1 MFCDDVYLCQLHA
14 IVLSDSD
21 QSQPNI
27 HFTHPFILS
36 SCSFKSDL
44 LSVGQSFVATVHL
57 IYTNLCILLYDFW
70 RLSDR
75 ILLTMLPPSESILH
89 QFHKLADSQD
99 DSGQTNTIT
108 PPPPYSPSAHNP
120 PKEFEA
126 EYAASR
132 GETDQN
138 SLITIHIDASMSIQG
153 NANSIIL
160 PSVTAP
166 APALNP
172 QASPA
177 PSTSTVP
184 QSPPYQRRTKLTDMA
199 TSIIT
204 ALHRT
209 GHLNSTDNSGAAA
222 ENANASPSPSIT
234 LNINT
239 GIKILGSG
247 NVICVGM
254 GGQQRGMGMNVLR
267 RKRRASSEPPD
278 VATTAAA
285 KRAR

>member
-1 MFCDDVYLCQLHA
+1 
-14 IVLSDSD
+14 
-21 QSQPNI
+21 
-27 HFTHPFILS
+27 
-36 SCSFKSDL
+36 
-44 LSVGQSFVATVHL
+44 
-57 IYTNLCILLYDFW
+57 
-70 RLSDR
+70 
-75 ILLTMLPPSESILH
+75 MLPPSESILH
-89 QFHKLADSQD
+89 QFHKLAESQEDSD
-99 DSGQTNTIT
+99 QTNTIT
-108 PPPPYSPSAHNP
+108 PPPPYSPSAHNLQ
-120 PKEFEA
+120 KELEA
-126 EYAASR
+126 ENASSH
-132 GETDQN
+132 GETDQT

-160 PSVTAP
+160 PSAP
-166 APALNP
+166 APAPVSTLNP

-177 PSTSTVP
+177 SIPSSTSASTVP
-184 QSPPYQRRTKLTDMA
+184 QSSPYQRHSKLTDMA

-222 ENANASPSPSIT
+222 ENLIASPSPSVT

-254 GGQQRGMGMNVLR
+254 GGQRGMGMNVLK
-267 RKRRASSEPPD
+267 RKRRASSEPPE
-278 VATTAAA
+278 VATTSAAPTA